1 MADITGI
8 GSIADLIKDGI
19 DKIWPD
25 PAQRAQAQA
34 QLLQAQQAGALKEMD
49 DDFQLAIEQIKANAA
64 EAATPGFHFRDG
76 AGWVCV
82 IAFAIMSLKAP
93 IEWAAALAGHPVQ
106 LPSVD
111 TSVTTDMLLGL
122 LGLGGMHVYQQ
133 KTGAATK

>member
-1 MADITGI
+1 MSDITSI

-25 PAQRAQAQA
+25 PAQRVQARA
-34 QLLQAQQAGALKEMD
+34 QLIQAQQAGAFKEMD
-49 DDFQLAIEQIKANAA
+49 ATLQLAVEQIKANAA

-82 IAFAIMSLKAP
+82 VAFGLMALKAP
-93 IEWAAALAGHPVQ
+93 LEWGAALLGHPVT
-106 LPSVD
+106 LPAVD

-122 LGLGGMHVYQQ
+122 LGLGGLHTYQSIAS
-133 KTGAATK
+133 K